1 MRNIVN
7 ALFVRQGTV
16 LLARRGPHRRAY
28 SNLWSFP
35 GGHVE
40 DGETL
45 NEALVR
51 ELREEVG
58 VTPTS
63 YIPLGTIRDPNSGAA
78 DPVTYHIYAVTAWD
92 GGEPT
97 ITGAEH
103 TELAWFAPKAAAA
116 LPDLALDEYRRLFS
130 QLHRCAS

>member
-16 LLARRGPHRRAY
+16 LLARRGPNRRAY

-45 NEALVR
+45 TEALVR

-58 VTPTS
+58 VIPTG
-63 YIPLGTIRDPNSGAA
+63 YTPLGTISDPNSEAA
-78 DPVTYHIYAVTAWD
+78 DPVTYHMYAITAWD

-97 ITGAEH
+97 MVGDEH
-103 TELAWFAPKAAAA
+103 IELAWFAPEAAAA
-116 LPDLALDEYRRLFS
+116 LPDLALGDYRRVFS
-130 QLHRCAS
+130 QLAGA